1 MVPDSISKLDLV
13 QAQISEIPEDWQL
26 CKVGEALRIRNN
38 FRKPISQEVRET
50 MKGQYPYYGPT
61 KIQDYISE
69 YEQDGIY
76 ALIGEDG
83 DHFLK
88 YATMPQTQFISGK
101 CTVNNHAHILES
113 SSICDS
119 EWFFNYFK
127 HRNITNFLSRQGA
140 GRFKLN
146 KATLEKLPLLVPPL
160 PEQRKIAQILSTW
173 DRGITTTEKL
183 IDASKQQK
191 KALMQQLLT
200 GKKRLVDPKTGKAF
214 EGKWVQGKLED
225 IAVIDS
231 GFAFKSTSFVQD
243 DENSVPIIRMS
254 DFKSGG
260 LDVKEAARVSIET
273 VNGLD
278 KFRLHVSDFVFGMSG
293 SLSNYGWVKDQ
304 DIPCYL
310 NQRVGRIRSKAMAIQ
325 NFVTYLYLS
334 EKVQQNILD
343 KAAGAAQLNISVTD
357 LRVMAISY
365 PSVEEQQKIASVL
378 TSADKEIELLEAK
391 LAHFKQEKKALMQQL
406 LTGKRRVKV
415 AEAEAA

>member
-1 MVPDSISKLDLV
+1 MSSADEITEKITKGTTPPK
-13 QAQISEIPEDWQL
+13 SEIVEDSNIPFLRVNNLGFDGVLNSKSEMLFVTKQAHNGFLSRSVAYPNDILMNIVGPPLGKIAMLDDQYPEYNMNQAVLIYRCKEKLIDHGYFLSFLGSELAQQWLQSRSKKTSGQQNLTIQL
-26 CKVGEALRIRNN
+26 CKEL
-38 FRKPISQEVRET
+38 
-50 MKGQYPYYGPT
+50 PT
-61 KIQDYISE
+61 
-69 YEQDGIY
+69 
-76 ALIGEDG
+76 
-83 DHFLK
+83 
-88 YATMPQTQFISGK
+88 P
-101 CTVNNHAHILES
+101 
-113 SSICDS
+113 
-119 EWFFNYFK
+119 
-127 HRNITNFLSRQGA
+127 
-140 GRFKLN
+140 
-146 KATLEKLPLLVPPL
+146 VPPL

-173 DRGITTTEKL
+173 DRGIATTEKL

-200 GKKRLVDPKTGKAF
+200 GKKRLIDPKTGKAF
-214 EGKWVQGKLED
+214 EGEWVQGKLED

-293 SLSNYGWVKDQ
+293 SLSNYGWVKEQ

-378 TSADKEIELLEAK
+378 TAADKEIELLEAK
-391 LAHFKQEKKALMQQL
+391 LAHLKLEKKALMQQL
-406 LTGKRRVKV
+406 LTGKRRVQV
-415 AEAEAA
+415 SETEAA